1 MKYFKF
7 SAITILFA
15 LAVFIGCKRDASLL
29 QQSDEVPGAS
39 APKKTKMDVP
49 TITCTQGSTQ
59 VSISLEVCAGATG
72 TPAGFSMPMVEYG
85 LLQMTS
91 RSVRLPF
98 PATQIYQGTTLA
110 PGNVLLL
117 T

>member
-72 TPAGFSMPMVEYG
+72 TPAGFSI
-85 LLQMTS
+85 QWMTKAAFDANGG
-91 RSVRLPF
+91 VW
-98 PATQIYQGTTLA
+98 LA
-110 PGNVLLL
+110 SDDLALCKASFSGNANL
-117 T
+117 